1 MGRGFFITGTD
12 TGVGKTLVTA
22 ILLSWLK
29 NQGERVGV
37 MKPVE
42 CGVDPE
48 CFSAANSDARFLM
61 EVADVHDNGQDDDN
75 EVCPFRYKTPAS
87 PYQAGL
93 IEDRGVDLEKI
104 IATFSTLTRR
114 HDWMLI
120 EGIGG
125 LMVPL
130 TSNEVVAD
138 LALKLKLPLILVTR
152 YSLGTQN
159 HTLLTIEVAR
169 QRGLPIAGLVFNKMD
184 DTPLSSIEQSQPTL
198 LCART
203 GLPLLAE
210 IPFIKETTVDN
221 LSPTRI
227 IETGGTLNFQALMS
241 L

>member
-1 MGRGFFITGTD
+1 MGKGFFITGTD
-12 TGVGKTLVTA
+12 TGVGKTVVTA

-29 NQGERVGV
+29 DQGERVGV

-48 CFSAANSDARFLM
+48 CFSAANSDAHFLM
-61 EVADVHDNGQDDDN
+61 EVADGQDNDN
-75 EVCPFRYKTPAS
+75 EVCPFRFKTPAS

-93 IEDRGVDLEKI
+93 IEGRAVDLEKI
-104 IATFSTLTRR
+104 IATFSALASR

-138 LALKLKLPLILVTR
+138 LALTLKLPLILVTR

-169 QRGLPIAGLVFNKMD
+169 QRGLPIAGLVFNK
-184 DTPLSSIEQSQPTL
+184 TSAAPLSSIEQSQPTL

-227 IETGGTLNFQALMS
+227 IETGGTLNFQPLMS